1 MYVRLSPLSCT
12 IEGGGQPA
20 LEVVLVSSFL
30 QWPAAGSVQCKV
42 GSEPIEQDK

>member
-1 MYVRLSPLSCT
+1 MFDCHHCLALL
-12 IEGGGQPA
+12 GGGQPA

-30 QWPAAGSVQCKV
+30 QWPAAGSVQCDV